1 MGKTKENKV
10 NKTSKKIPG
19 DIVAIILVLALIG
32 GYIFYGC
39 YSALNV
45 DVETI
50 TAVKST
56 VYEAIDAQALV
67 IRDEHTVSGSSSGVT
82 VASVNNG
89 EKVKAGGNIAMVFS
103 SEEDATKYSSA
114 QELQSQLSYYEELET
129 QASGTV
135 TDVEQIDSD
144 ILSDV
149 NNYIR
154 AVGNGRYDSLLEYSD
169 DLNERFI
176 RRQLTIGEKI
186 DFSQVK
192 SDIKNQLD
200 EINVST
206 CSPVD
211 YLTTEES
218 GIFSSY
224 TDGFESIVDYS
235 KATEIDAATLKS
247 CIEKVSESE
256 NDSSSF
262 GKLITSYEWYFC
274 CVVPSKDTAKI
285 SDGDTLNVT
294 LKSSDDILKCQV
306 ISGADPDL
314 NTEETVLVLR
324 CSDMNSRIASM
335 RLEDIEIR
343 YSEYEG
349 FKIPASAV
357 HVDDNGEKFVYALI
371 SNTVEKR
378 SGEIIYS
385 TKDYVVFGYDA
396 QNSDSI
402 RYYDQIITKGTDLHD
417 GKVYS

>member
-19 DIVAIILVLALIG
+19 DIVAIILVLALIC

-186 DFSQVK
+186 DFSHVK

-274 CVVPSKDTAKI
+274 CVVPSKDTVKI

>member
-1 MGKTKENKV
+1 MGKTKESKV

-56 VYEAIDAQALV
+56 VYETIDAQALV
-67 IRDEHTVSGSSSGVT
+67 IRDEHTVSGSSGGVT

-114 QELQSQLSYYEELET
+114 QELQNQLSYYEELET

-224 TDGFESIVDYS
+224 TDSFESIVDYS

-274 CVVPSKDTAKI
+274 CVVPSKDTVKI

-324 CSDMNSRIASM
+324 CSDMNSRIVSM

>member
-114 QELQSQLSYYEELET
+114 QELQNQLSYYEELET

-149 NNYIR
+149 NSYIR

>member
-149 NNYIR
+149 NSYIR

-186 DFSQVK
+186 DFSHVK

-274 CVVPSKDTAKI
+274 CVVPSEDTAKI

-306 ISGADPDL
+306 ITGADPDL

>member
-67 IRDEHTVSGSSSGVT
+67 IRDEHTVSGSSGGVT

-114 QELQSQLSYYEELET
+114 QELQNQLSYYEELET

-235 KATEIDAATLKS
+235 KATEIDTATLKS

-262 GKLITSYEWYFC
+262 GKLIASYEWYFC

-306 ISGADPDL
+306 ITGADPDL

>member
-56 VYEAIDAQALV
+56 VYETIDAQALV

-149 NNYIR
+149 NSYIR

-247 CIEKVSESE
+247 CIEKVSESG

-306 ISGADPDL
+306 ITGADPDL

>member
-67 IRDEHTVSGSSSGVT
+67 IRDEHTVSGSSGGVT

-114 QELQSQLSYYEELET
+114 QELQNQLSYYEELET

-149 NNYIR
+149 NSYIR
-154 AVGNGRYDSLLEYSD
+154 AGGNGRYDSLLEYSD

-247 CIEKVSESE
+247 CIEKVSESG

-306 ISGADPDL
+306 ITGADPDL

>member
-67 IRDEHTVSGSSSGVT
+67 IRDEHTVSGSSGGVT

-149 NNYIR
+149 NSYIR

-306 ISGADPDL
+306 ITGADPDL

-324 CSDMNSRIASM
+324 CSDINSRIASM

>member
-67 IRDEHTVSGSSSGVT
+67 IRDEHTVSGSSGGVT

-149 NNYIR
+149 NSYIR

-186 DFSQVK
+186 DFSHVK

-306 ISGADPDL
+306 ITGADPDL

>member
-32 GYIFYGC
+32 GYIIYGC

-67 IRDEHTVSGSSSGVT
+67 IRDEHTVSGSSGGVT

-247 CIEKVSESE
+247 CIEKVSESG

-306 ISGADPDL
+306 ITGADPDL

-335 RLEDIEIR
+335 RLENIEIR

>member
-67 IRDEHTVSGSSSGVT
+67 IRDEHTVSGSSGGVT

-154 AVGNGRYDSLLEYSD
+154 AVGNGRYDSLFEYSD

-247 CIEKVSESE
+247 CIEKVSESG

-274 CVVPSKDTAKI
+274 CVVPSEDTAKI

-306 ISGADPDL
+306 ITGADPDL

>member
-67 IRDEHTVSGSSSGVT
+67 IRDEHTVSGSSGGVT

-114 QELQSQLSYYEELET
+114 QELQNQLSYYEELET

-149 NNYIR
+149 NSYIR

-186 DFSQVK
+186 DFSHVK

-247 CIEKVSESE
+247 CIEKASESE

-274 CVVPSKDTAKI
+274 CVVPSEDTAKI

-306 ISGADPDL
+306 ITGADPDL

>member
-67 IRDEHTVSGSSSGVT
+67 IRDEHTVSGSSGGVT

-274 CVVPSKDTAKI
+274 CVVPSKDTVKI

-306 ISGADPDL
+306 ITGADPDL

>member
-56 VYEAIDAQALV
+56 VYETIDAQALV
-67 IRDEHTVSGSSSGVT
+67 IRDEHTVSGSSGGVT

-103 SEEDATKYSSA
+103 FEEDATKYSSA
-114 QELQSQLSYYEELET
+114 QELQNQLSYYEELET

>member
-67 IRDEHTVSGSSSGVT
+67 IRDEHTVSGSSGGVT

-149 NNYIR
+149 NSYIR

-306 ISGADPDL
+306 ITGADPDL

-357 HVDDNGEKFVYALI
+357 HVDDNGEKFVYSLI

>member
-1 MGKTKENKV
+1 MGKTKESKV

-32 GYIFYGC
+32 AYIFYGC

-56 VYEAIDAQALV
+56 VYETIDAQALV

-149 NNYIR
+149 NSYIR

-247 CIEKVSESE
+247 CIEKVSASE

-274 CVVPSKDTAKI
+274 CVVPSKDTVKI

>member
-67 IRDEHTVSGSSSGVT
+67 IRDEHTVSGSSGGVT

-247 CIEKVSESE
+247 CIEKVSESG

-306 ISGADPDL
+306 ITGADPDL

>member
-1 MGKTKENKV
+1 MGKTKESKV

-67 IRDEHTVSGSSSGVT
+67 IRDEHTVSGSSGGVT

-247 CIEKVSESE
+247 CIEKVSESG

-274 CVVPSKDTAKI
+274 CVVPSKDTVKI

>member
-1 MGKTKENKV
+1 MGKTKESKV

-114 QELQSQLSYYEELET
+114 QELQNQLSYYEELET

-149 NNYIR
+149 NSYIR

-186 DFSQVK
+186 DFSHVK

-247 CIEKVSESE
+247 CIEKVSESG

-306 ISGADPDL
+306 ITGADPDL

>member
-1 MGKTKENKV
+1 MGKTKESKV

-67 IRDEHTVSGSSSGVT
+67 IRDEHTVSGSSGGVT

-114 QELQSQLSYYEELET
+114 QELQNQLSYYEELET

-135 TDVEQIDSD
+135 TDIEQIDSD

-149 NNYIR
+149 NSYIR

-306 ISGADPDL
+306 ITGADPDL

>member
-306 ISGADPDL
+306 ITGADPDL

-324 CSDMNSRIASM
+324 CSDMNGRIASM

>member
-114 QELQSQLSYYEELET
+114 QELQNQLSYYEELET

-149 NNYIR
+149 NSYIR
-154 AVGNGRYDSLLEYSD
+154 AVDNGRYDSLLEYSD

-306 ISGADPDL
+306 ITGADPDL

>member
-67 IRDEHTVSGSSSGVT
+67 IRDEHTVSGSSGGVT

-114 QELQSQLSYYEELET
+114 QELQNQLSYYEELET

-149 NNYIR
+149 NSYIR

-200 EINVST
+200 QINVST

>member
-1 MGKTKENKV
+1 MGKTKESKV

-19 DIVAIILVLALIG
+19 DIVAIILVIALIG

-56 VYEAIDAQALV
+56 VYETIEAQALV
-67 IRDEHTVSGSSSGVT
+67 VRDEHTISGSSSGVT
-82 VASVNNG
+82 VASVDNG

-135 TDVEQIDSD
+135 TDVQQIDSD

-154 AVGNGRYDSLLEYSD
+154 AVGNGRYDSLVDYSD

-192 SDIKNQLD
+192 SDIKKQLD

-247 CIEKVSESE
+247 CIEKVSDSE

-274 CVVPSKDTAKI
+274 CVVPSEDTAKI
-285 SDGDTLNVT
+285 SDGDTLNVS

-306 ISGADPDL
+306 VSGADPDL
-314 NTEETVLVLR
+314 NAEETVLVLR
-324 CSDMNSRIASM
+324 CSDMNSKIASM

-396 QNSDSI
+396 NNSDSI

>member
-67 IRDEHTVSGSSSGVT
+67 IRDEHTVSGSSGGVT

-149 NNYIR
+149 NSYIR

-247 CIEKVSESE
+247 CIEKVSESG

-274 CVVPSKDTAKI
+274 CVVPSEDTAKI

>member
-67 IRDEHTVSGSSSGVT
+67 IRDEHTVSGSSGGVT

-114 QELQSQLSYYEELET
+114 QELQNQLSYYEELET

-149 NNYIR
+149 NSYIR

-274 CVVPSKDTAKI
+274 CVVPSEDTAKI

-306 ISGADPDL
+306 ITGADPDL

>member
-50 TAVKST
+50 TTVKST

-67 IRDEHTVSGSSSGVT
+67 IRDEHTVSGSSGGVT

-103 SEEDATKYSSA
+103 SEKDATKYSSA

-200 EINVST
+200 QINVST

-247 CIEKVSESE
+247 CIEKVSESG

-306 ISGADPDL
+306 ITGADPDL

>member
-67 IRDEHTVSGSSSGVT
+67 IRDEHTVSGSSGGVT

-114 QELQSQLSYYEELET
+114 QELQNQLSYYEELET

-149 NNYIR
+149 NSYIR

-247 CIEKVSESE
+247 FIEKVSESE

>member
-274 CVVPSKDTAKI
+274 CVVPSKDTVKI

>member
-114 QELQSQLSYYEELET
+114 QELQNQLSYYEELET

-149 NNYIR
+149 NSYIR

-274 CVVPSKDTAKI
+274 CVVPSKDTVKI

>member
-56 VYEAIDAQALV
+56 IYEAIDAQALV

>member
-1 MGKTKENKV
+1 MGKTKESKV

-67 IRDEHTVSGSSSGVT
+67 IRDEHTVSGSSGGVT

-114 QELQSQLSYYEELET
+114 QELQNQLSYYEELET

-149 NNYIR
+149 NSYIR

-247 CIEKVSESE
+247 CIEKVSESG

-306 ISGADPDL
+306 ITGADPDL

>member
-247 CIEKVSESE
+247 FIEKVSESE

-306 ISGADPDL
+306 ITGADPDL

>member
-67 IRDEHTVSGSSSGVT
+67 IRDEHTVSGSSGGVT

-114 QELQSQLSYYEELET
+114 QELQNQLSYYEELET

-149 NNYIR
+149 NSYIR

-200 EINVST
+200 QINVST

-306 ISGADPDL
+306 ITGADPDL

>member
-67 IRDEHTVSGSSSGVT
+67 IRDEHTVSGSSGGVT

-149 NNYIR
+149 NSYIR

-306 ISGADPDL
+306 ITGADPDL

>member
-67 IRDEHTVSGSSSGVT
+67 IRDEHTVSGSSGGVT

-144 ILSDV
+144 ILSDL
-149 NNYIR
+149 NSYIR

-306 ISGADPDL
+306 ITGADPDL

>member
-1 MGKTKENKV
+1 M

-67 IRDEHTVSGSSSGVT
+67 IRDEHTVSGSSGGVT

-114 QELQSQLSYYEELET
+114 QELQNQLSYYEELET

-149 NNYIR
+149 NSYIR

-247 CIEKVSESE
+247 FIEKVSESE

>member
-149 NNYIR
+149 NSYIR

-274 CVVPSKDTAKI
+274 CVVPSKDTVKI

>member
-200 EINVST
+200 QINVST

-306 ISGADPDL
+306 ITGADPDL

>member
-67 IRDEHTVSGSSSGVT
+67 IRDEHTVSGSSGGVT

-103 SEEDATKYSSA
+103 SEKDATKYSSA

-200 EINVST
+200 QINVST

-247 CIEKVSESE
+247 CIEKVSESG

-306 ISGADPDL
+306 ITGADPDL